1 MNSKQIFY
9 LRNMIRKNIDEKTSS
24 VKCIVGPILS
34 NYNSKPGYFNVRT
47 FTQKGWKTSQQR

>member
-47 FTQKGWKTSQQR
+47 FTQKG